1 MVKRSQYQLIAHKS
15 LIFCLSGLLI
25 GALKPSSALA
35 ETLPQ
40 SSSTEPSTPS
50 LTDLLNTIP
59 VRRTAPQSAI
69 ALPEYPD
76 AAEPT
81 LVNDAQIVRLRL
93 SLSDKRVYV
102 YRGDALEASYPV
114 AIGRPGWETPT
125 GEFSV
130 FSQLVDPGWTNPLTG
145 EVMAPGPGNPLGERW
160 IAFWTDG
167 TNAIGFH
174 GTPNRDSVGQAASH
188 GCVRMYNEDVRQL
201 YEMVTIGT
209 PVTVEP

>member
-1 MVKRSQYQLIAHKS
+1 MVKRSRHQLIAYRALVFFS
-15 LIFCLSGLLI
+15 SGLLI
-25 GALKPSSALA
+25 GALKPNSAWA
-35 ETLPQ
+35 ETLPPLPLA
-40 SSSTEPSTPS
+40 ERSTPN
-50 LTDLLNTIP
+50 LVDLLNTIP
-59 VRRTAPQSAI
+59 VRRTVPQPVITS
-69 ALPEYPD
+69 PDPQD

-81 LVNDAQIVRLRL
+81 PADNAQTVRLRL

-102 YRGDALEASYPV
+102 YRGDSLEASYPV

-145 EVMAPGPGNPLGERW
+145 EVMGPGPENPLGERW

-209 PVTVEP
+209 PITVEP